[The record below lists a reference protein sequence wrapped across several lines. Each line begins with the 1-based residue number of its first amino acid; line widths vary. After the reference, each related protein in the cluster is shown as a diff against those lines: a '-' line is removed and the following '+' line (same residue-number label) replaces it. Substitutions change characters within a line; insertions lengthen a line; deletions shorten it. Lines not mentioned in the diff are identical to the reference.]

1 MSQVPKIYNIP
12 IREPMFI
19 NGIMSQ
25 AWVAFFESLGNTAN
39 IVQATD
45 PTAIGQKY
53 QDLQAQIA
61 FGVLVGAVGLQT
73 ALTMADGGELGAV
86 AVQMM
91 GGAEGLPS
99 VAVQMGGGDNLPLTH
114 TAPMDGFCG
123 LPMVTILE
131 QL

>member
-1 MSQVPKIYNIP
+1 MQIAKIYNIP

-61 FGVLVGAVGLQT
+61 FGVLVGAVGLQN
-73 ALTMADGGELGAV
+73 LVGDGDVMASV
-86 AVQMM
+86 AI
-91 GGAEGLPS
+91 APSDDDSLPN
-99 VAVQMGGGDNLPLTH
+99 VAVQMGGGDDLPLAH

-123 LPMVTILE
+123 LPVVTILE

>member
-61 FGVLVGAVGLQT
+61 FGVLVGAVGLQN
-73 ALTMADGGELGAV
+73 LVGDGDVMASV
-86 AVQMM
+86 AI
-91 GGAEGLPS
+91 APSDDDGLPN
-99 VAVQMGGGDNLPLTH
+99 VAVQMGDGDVLPLTH

-123 LPMVTILE
+123 LPVVTILE